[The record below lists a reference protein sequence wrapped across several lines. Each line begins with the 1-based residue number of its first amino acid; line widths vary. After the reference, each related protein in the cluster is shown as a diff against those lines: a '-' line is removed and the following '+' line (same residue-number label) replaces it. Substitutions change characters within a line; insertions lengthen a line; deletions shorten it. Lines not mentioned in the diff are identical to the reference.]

1 LVASTVIIVVVG
13 AAVLVAARPGGRGH
27 AVVSVNPHTTTTS
40 EAKPSTG
47 WRGVPNPPYPNAL
60 AGVRVGKQVV
70 VAFSLSAGLRFA
82 SFDPVGQRWDKLP
95 SPPLDLQAPFS
106 VSPTFAVVGG
116 SIIVWGH
123 DQTQAGDTS
132 AGSMRIIEYVPATT
146 RWHVLPT
153 PPIPTLI
160 QATPI
165 WTGSE
170 LIVWGSTGT
179 GPNIPIQAVA
189 FDPKHGLWHRLPP
202 GPLHP
207 REDPVMVWTGKEV
220 IVWGGF
226 PYPSD
231 PAQGAAFNPRT
242 NTWRVLPPSGLS
254 TREVAAT
261 AWTGQVFVVWSGS
274 AAAGGDPD
282 DGAVYDPTTNRWHLT
297 AAAPIAGREQA
308 AVTWTGQ
315 DLFIWGGIS
324 FNHDRKTLSDG
335 ATYNP
340 TTNRW
345 SVLPPSPLVSRWGA
359 VTIWTGNEIL
369 LVDGYGPSR
378 PRAPSEPALT
388 DAAVYRPNGA
398 T

>member
-1 LVASTVIIVVVG
+1 LLVASTVIIVVVG
-13 AAVLVAARPGGRGH
+13 AAVFVAARSGRGGH
-27 AVVSVNPHTTTTS
+27 AVVSVNPHTTRTS
-40 EAKPSTG
+40 ETTPSTG
-47 WRGVPNPPYPNAL
+47 WHRVENPPYPNAV
-60 AGVRVGKQVV
+60 AGVRVGNQVV
-70 VAFSLSAGLRFA
+70 VAFSLPEGLRFA
-82 SFDPVGQRWDKLP
+82 AFDPVGQRWDKLP
-95 SPPLDLQAPFS
+95 TPPLNLQAPFA
-106 VSPTFAVVGG
+106 VSPTFAIVGG

-123 DQTQAGDTS
+123 DQTQPPDTS
-132 AGSMRIIEYVPATT
+132 AGSMRIMEYQPATT
-146 RWHVLPT
+146 RWHVLPVS
-153 PPIPTLI
+153 PIHTLI

-170 LIVWGSTGT
+170 LIVWGG
-179 GPNIPIQAVA
+179 NEVNNVA
-189 FDPKHGLWHRLPP
+189 EAFNPTLRQWHRLPN

-207 REDPVMVWTGKEV
+207 REDPVAVWTGTEML
-220 IVWGGF
+220 VWGGF
-226 PYPSD
+226 PYGSD
-231 PAQGAAFNPRT
+231 PAEGAAFNPRT
-242 NTWRVLPPSGLS
+242 NTWRVLPSSGLS

-261 AWTGQVFVVWSGS
+261 AWTGQLFVVWGGS
-274 AAAGGDPD
+274 ASGPNDPS
-282 DGAVYDPTTNRWHLT
+282 DGAEYNPTTNRWHAV
-297 AAAPIAGREQA
+297 AAALIAGREQA

-324 FNHDRKTLSDG
+324 FNHGRQTLSDG

-345 SVLPPSPLVSRWGA
+345 TVLPPSPLVSRRGA

-378 PRAPSEPALT
+378 PREPSEPALT